1 MWVAEPGR
9 DFFSSHDKTAT
20 LDYEMVR
27 AADPMR
33 SMRAR
38 GPNGATEWRA
48 GCSAVVATGLNRS
61 SHVEQDAFALHSAAA
76 AAAGLSQRV
85 SHINCQVNALVVVAP
100 AALAAAVF
108 DAALD
113 TSLAASLSPPPS
125 PPPPSPPKL
134 WLAGSGCSCWCWGW
148 CFQCCSCWSCCCCS
162 AAEKGPGCHRK

>member
-1 MWVAEPGR
+1 MSQLHPLAPIQAEQPGAGCVVAGQLSGGAADPIRWDATVRCGWLSQAKI
-9 DFFSSHDKTAT
+9 FSSYDPTAT

-85 SHINCQVNALVVVAP
+85 SHRNCQVNALAVVAP
-100 AALAAAVF
+100 AALAAAVY
-108 DAALD
+108 DAALA
-113 TSLAASLSPPPS
+113 TSLAASLATA
-125 PPPPSPPKL
+125 
-134 WLAGSGCSCWCWGW
+134 LA
-148 CFQCCSCWSCCCCS
+148 S
-162 AAEKGPGCHRK
+162 AALPA

>member
-1 MWVAEPGR
+1 
-9 DFFSSHDKTAT
+9 
-20 LDYEMVR
+20 MVR

-85 SHINCQVNALVVVAP
+85 SHRNCQVNALVVVAP

-108 DAALD
+108 DAALA
-113 TSLAASLSPPPS
+113 TSLAASLAAA
-125 PPPPSPPKL
+125 
-134 WLAGSGCSCWCWGW
+134 LA
-148 CFQCCSCWSCCCCS
+148 S
-162 AAEKGPGCHRK
+162 AALPA